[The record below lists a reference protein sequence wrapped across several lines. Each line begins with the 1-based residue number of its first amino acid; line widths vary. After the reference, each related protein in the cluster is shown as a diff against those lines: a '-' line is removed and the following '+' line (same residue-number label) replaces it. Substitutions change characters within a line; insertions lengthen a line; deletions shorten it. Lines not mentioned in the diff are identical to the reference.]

1 LNAVSSGEDTT
12 NAIGTRAP
20 FDAPREAEA
29 LRSPDPG
36 LLEFLH
42 ARELARPDEPARF
55 TPLAGGVSSDIWRVD
70 LPGRS
75 LCLKRALPRL
85 KVAEEWRAPIERNAY
100 EWAWMQFAVTHRP
113 HAVPQPIACDP
124 QLGVFAMRW
133 LDPADY
139 PVWKRLLLDGVAAP
153 GVAAQTGAIVA
164 ALHAASAGDANVA
177 ERFSTD
183 AIFHAI
189 RLDPYLL
196 ATARRHPNLR
206 ARLEALATR
215 TATTK
220 RALVH
225 GDVSPKNILLGPR
238 GPVLLDAE
246 CAWYG
251 DPAFDAA
258 FCLNHF
264 LLKCIA
270 RPSSAGDYLLCFA
283 AFADAYLA
291 GATWEPR
298 AEIEAR
304 IASLLPALFLA
315 RVDGKSP
322 VEYVT
327 AEVERQR
334 LRDVALPLVA
344 QPTSRIADIAARWR
358 DALGTITSNR
368 SGAASA

>member
-1 LNAVSSGEDTT
+1 MRPNDGATSANG
-12 NAIGTRAP
+12 APPP
-20 FDAPREAEA
+20 FDAPHA
-29 LRSPDPG
+29 PDPR
-36 LLEFLH
+36 LLEFLYAH
-42 ARELARPDEPARF
+42 GLARADERARF
-55 TPLAGGVSSDIWRVD
+55 TPLAGGVSSEIWRVD

-75 LCLKRALPRL
+75 LCLKRALARL
-85 KVAEEWRAPIERNAY
+85 KVAQDWRAPIERNAY
-100 EWAWMQFAVTHRP
+100 EWAWLQFAATHRA

-124 QLGVFAMRW
+124 DLGVFAMSW

-139 PVWKRLLLDGVAAP
+139 PVFKRLLLDGVAAP
-153 GVAAQTGAIVA
+153 GVAAEVAAIVA
-164 ALHAASAGDANVA
+164 ALHAASAADACIA
-177 ERFSTD
+177 QRFATD

-189 RLDPYLL
+189 RLEPYLL
-196 ATARRHPNLR
+196 ATARRHPDLG
-206 ARLEALATR
+206 ARLEGLAAR
-215 TATTK
+215 TAATK

-225 GDVSPKNILLGPR
+225 GDVSPKNILLGPH
-238 GPVLLDAE
+238 GPVLIDAE

-264 LLKCIA
+264 LLKCLA
-270 RPSSAGDYLLCFA
+270 RPSSAADYLRCFA

-327 AEVERQR
+327 SEGDRQR
-334 LRDVALPLVA
+334 VRDVAMPLIVRPAARPAEVA
-344 QPTSRIADIAARWR
+344 GRWR
-358 DALGTITSNR
+358 DALAG
-368 SGAASA
+368 